1 MELKEIQ
8 SLYENK
14 SNKGVKREM
23 ENNDFKTKLFLLD
36 QEYKKRFNELMIFY
50 KTEKNKILIQHTQNE
65 RGIDLQ

>member
-1 MELKEIQ
+1 MKLKEIQ
-8 SLYENK
+8 TLYENK
-14 SNKGVKREM
+14 SNKGVKRKT

-50 KTEKNKILIQHTQNE
+50 KTEKNKILIQHKQNE